1 MIFMVRRARKKDIKA
16 VKDLIDYM
24 ADHGKLLRRTRRDLE
39 QVIGQFFVWEES
51 SGGKIIGCC
60 ALEVYSP
67 KLAEIRSL
75 AVHHDHQGKRIG
87 SRLVD
92 MCLQEARHRGV
103 YEVLCVT
110 DRVAFFEKKGFAKQL
125 GPDQFPLFIKP

>member
-1 MIFMVRRARKKDIKA
+1 MIRRARKKDIKT
-16 VKDLIDYM
+16 VKNLIDYM

-39 QVIGQFFVWEES
+39 QVIEQFFVWEDATE
-51 SGGKIIGCC
+51 IVGCC
-60 ALEVYSP
+60 ALEVYSR

-87 SRLVD
+87 SKLID
-92 MCLQEARHRGV
+92 ACLAEARHKGV

-110 DRVAFFEKKGFAKQL
+110 DRVTFFEKKGFAKQL